1 MTGADA
7 FVCLLLLALI
17 GCAFVIVK
25 MADRIAALKIVTAAA
40 DDLVA
45 GYMKRNRKLR
55 EHNVML
61 DLVVTKLRDK
71 HEAATR
77 S

>member
-25 MADRIAALKIVTAAA
+25 MADRIAALKIVT
-40 DDLVA
+40 
-45 GYMKRNRKLR
+45 RR
-55 EHNVML
+55 H
-61 DLVVTKLRDK
+61 RDEYTQ
-71 HEAATR
+71 HTHGR
-77 S
+77 